1 MSTTGHKHSSLIVS
15 VAALCSAS
23 QTVHEY
29 KQLMLDPSPRR
40 QSKAENTMKDNV
52 VSAKLFDTFTNF
64 CLCRLLVGGGAPGI
78 DYCVD

>member
-29 KQLMLDPSPRR
+29 KQLILDPSPRR

-64 CLCRLLVGGGAPGI
+64 CSVLALGLGYWLVVVTPG
-78 DYCVD
+78 